1 FEIMGE
7 VTGRS
12 LPRRIPAGAAR
23 LAGAVEEMR
32 TKLTGRP
39 PLITRGAVAIF
50 SHDWPLDSQRSV
62 RELNYRITPLAA
74 GIRRT
79 LASIG

>member
-1 FEIMGE
+1 
-7 VTGRS
+7 
-12 LPRRIPAGAAR
+12 
-23 LAGAVEEMR
+23 MR